1 MLDKQRSSSTIKVY
15 TAARAASMPLLL
27 ADRWAKILRFF
38 LLHFYEAPGELIPR
52 VLVQFH
58 FGTYQPFEPL
68 QSSSL
73 RVLSLKTVLL
83 LALASVK
90 WVGDLQVLSV
100 KLVCLE
106 FGPNDS
112 KVVLKPWLG
121 YVPEVLSTPFRA
133 HVIKLSAFLPYGQP
147 EVPALPCQGPENI
160 HWAFCLVQKVRTAF
174 CWLRNRAK
182 GGPVTKQSISSWL
195 VDAITLAYS
204 SSCCSAPSE
213 SEPIPPKASPRL
225 GHGPA
230 WGPFQTFVRRMAGPR
245 RPHLQG
251 FTTWMSPPCRP
262 ESCLLK

>member
-1 MLDKQRSSSTIKVY
+1 MGKDIALTQFLWG
-15 TAARAASMPLLL
+15 ARRINSPRPRTVPLWDLPTV
-27 ADRWAKILRFF
+27 LRA
-38 LLHFYEAPGELIPR
+38 LEGP
-52 VLVQFH
+52 
-58 FGTYQPFEPL
+58 PFEPL

-90 WVGDLQVLSV
+90 RVGDLQALSV
-100 KLVCLE
+100 NLVCLE
-106 FGPNDS
+106 FRPNDS

-174 CWLRNRAK
+174 CWIRNRPK
-182 GGPVTKQSISSWL
+182 GGPVTKQSISRWL

-213 SEPIPPKASPRL
+213 SEPIPPEASPRL
-225 GHGPA
+225 RHGPA
-230 WGPFQTFVRRMAGPR
+230 WGPFQTFVRWMAGLR